1 MFGQETEKAL
11 VLEKPEPL
19 EGMKRHLSKAG
30 WGRGD
35 KSSTVWNSADA
46 RALGHILGPDSPRLC
61 KNLFSVK
68 LCATSRKRVGWLW
81 CPSTGT

>member
-1 MFGQETEKAL
+1 MVLPVDHVRWLVDSRLLQRMFGQETEKAL

-46 RALGHILGPDSPRLC
+46 RALGHILQARLP
-61 KNLFSVK
+61 KAL
-68 LCATSRKRVGWLW
+68 
-81 CPSTGT
+81 